1 MEIRLPDAKKKRQQR
16 MILGNIMTK
25 TEISVA
31 SREGLIVTNSEQQ
44 NELMS

>member
-1 MEIRLPDAKKKRQQR
+1 MEIRLPDAKKKR

-31 SREGLIVTNSEQQ
+31 SPEGLIVTNSEQQ